1 MITDQLL
8 QRINALAKK
17 QKGEGLTPAEK
28 EEQRRLRETYLK
40 GIRGQVKTQLDRIR
54 FVDEKDLNNEK

>member
-1 MITDQLL
+1 MITDELL

-28 EEQRRLRETYLK
+28 KEQHRLREIYLK
-40 GIRGQVKTQLDRIR
+40 GIRGQVKDQLDRIR
-54 FVDEKDLNNEK
+54 FVDEKDLNKK